1 MANQTVSNSRDEM
14 TRLMTSPNRALMAP
28 VHQPKLH
35 QSQGKA
41 VVIQNNQLDKKNQL
55 PLIIKDQQLNSSS
68 EHL

>member
-1 MANQTVSNSRDEM
+1 
-14 TRLMTSPNRALMAP
+14 MAP

-41 VVIQNNQLDKKNQL
+41 VVIQNNQLDKNNQL